1 MGGGIFNIRM
11 GILRSSIQL
20 GVAVTDEAVT
30 VVSCTHKAHHIQA
43 HKYAQIRLKRAET
56 GEHADVDL
64 EQVENALRSMVSALK
79 IKNCECAIS
88 IPLASTTFGFFEAP
102 KGQTRK
108 QAHALLKKHVYSRF
122 SVPPH
127 EVRDK
132 EWIIPNSQEKDC
144 STFGYYAV
152 ERSVLD
158 SWKVACARAGLR
170 LTRVAVDMP
179 SIAYMLFLHEKH
191 ESSSVAAPLKGIIE
205 VGERSTVCVI
215 GGKDDLFFMGVLP
228 WGMRDAYK
236 KNDLSGLGEAL
247 APVATKTRG
256 VIMWHILA
264 PDELLAPLKQFFIH
278 HLQFEVSLFK
288 MFMEIPPRFRVS
300 AYVKASAAAGYPSKQ
315 CFIV

>member
-1 MGGGIFNIRM
+1 MGL
-11 GILRSSIQL
+11 LRSSIQL

-64 EQVENALRSMVSALK
+64 EQVENALHSMVSALK
-79 IKNCECAIS
+79 IKNCECAMS
-88 IPLASTTFGFFEAP
+88 IPLASTICGFFEVP

-108 QAHALLKKHVYSRF
+108 QALALLKKHVYGRF

-127 EVRDK
+127 EVRFK
-132 EWIIPNSQEKDC
+132 EWAIPNSQEKDRF
-144 STFGYYAV
+144 TFGYYAV

-158 SWKVACARAGLR
+158 SWKAVYVRAGLR
-170 LTRVAVDMP
+170 LAYAAVDMP
-179 SIAYMLFLHEKH
+179 SIAHMLVPQEKH
-191 ESSSVAAPLKGIIE
+191 DGSSGIAPFKGIVE
-205 VGERSTVCVI
+205 VGERSTVCAI
-215 GGKDDLFFMGVLP
+215 GGKEGLFFMGVLP

-236 KNDLSGLGEAL
+236 KNDLSGLGGAL
-247 APVATKTRG
+247 VPVAAETRG
-256 VIMWHILA
+256 AIMWHILA

-300 AYVKASAAAGYPSKQ
+300 AYVKASAAAGYPSGQ
-315 CFIV
+315 CIIV